1 MRSTAVLRPLQLTC
15 LLTNQQTQTWQNT
28 PTKFPNFL
36 LSRWFCDSI
45 ASFAY
50 SRKWMP
56 TKNTLQ
62 VNRASL
68 NRPRIATRGL
78 FVSTSRRIFS
88 LKVKVAAARPWR
100 HFFPASPTVGL
111 SSSDSGNSS
120 GSRSGNGEAQCDR
133 NRLRQKNPEFV
144 KKENEKL
151 DRPFL
156 GRLRLSS
163 RFVRSRKNSYFDF
176 FSWVNIGARWHFDTK
191 KISILAFSVPCT
203 TLACH
208 FNKIII

>member
-15 LLTNQQTQTWQNT
+15 LLTNQLTQTWQNT
-28 PTKFPNFL
+28 QSKFPNFL

-111 SSSDSGNSS
+111 SSDSGNSS
-120 GSRSGNGEAQCDR
+120 GSSRGNGEAQCDR
-133 NRLRQKNPEFV
+133 NRLRRKRPRICQEGERKAGPTFSRSASAFV
-144 KKENEKL
+144 SFRPKPKKFVL
-151 DRPFL
+151 WFFFL
-156 GRLRLSS
+156 GEYRRAMTFRHQKDFHSS
-163 RFVRSRKNSYFDF
+163 F
-176 FSWVNIGARWHFDTK
+176 
-191 KISILAFSVPCT
+191 
-203 TLACH
+203 
-208 FNKIII
+208 

>member
-88 LKVKVAAARPWR
+88 LKVKVAAAQPWR

-111 SSSDSGNSS
+111 SSDSGNSS

-133 NRLRQKNPEFV
+133 NRLRR
-144 KKENEKL
+144 KKTPN
-151 DRPFL
+151 
-156 GRLRLSS
+156 
-163 RFVRSRKNSYFDF
+163 
-176 FSWVNIGARWHFDTK
+176 FSKTRTK
-191 KISILAFSVPCT
+191 SWTDLFSVGFGFRLVSSEAEKIR
-203 TLACH
+203 TLIFFPGWISARDDISRPKR
-208 FNKIII
+208 FPF